1 MIIEKYIFY
10 IIIIV
15 TIISI
20 IISSTFLFSNKELEM
35 RINDV
40 NVQEISSDQIKEDLD
55 VLVEAIKNTG
65 TDYIVDQ
72 RVFNFDIED
81 F

>member
-1 MIIEKYIFY
+1 
-10 IIIIV
+10 
-15 TIISI
+15 
-20 IISSTFLFSNKELEM
+20 M

-81 F
+81 FKNRTQSILDEYFPES